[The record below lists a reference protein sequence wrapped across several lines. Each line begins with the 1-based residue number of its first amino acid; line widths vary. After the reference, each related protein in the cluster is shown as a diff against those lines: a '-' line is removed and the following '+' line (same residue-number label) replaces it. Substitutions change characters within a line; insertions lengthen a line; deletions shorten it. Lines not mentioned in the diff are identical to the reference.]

1 MKERAIYITEPDYE
15 KLEEL
20 LEGMKR
26 TGFRDRGDLTSLEE
40 ELDKCK
46 VVAQREVPPD
56 VVTINSRVRF
66 RDLDTDQ
73 EMIVTLVFPNNA
85 NFSEGRISVTS
96 QIGTALLGYAVG
108 DVIEWKVRAGT
119 KTIRIEEIIYQ
130 PEAAGDY
137 YL

>member
-1 MKERAIYITEPDYE
+1 MKERTIYITEPDFE
-15 KLEEL
+15 KLEGL
-20 LEGMKR
+20 LDGMKK
-26 TGFRDRGDLTSLEE
+26 TGFRDRDDLTSLEE
-40 ELDKCK
+40 ELDKSK

-66 RDLDTDQ
+66 RDLDSDQ

-108 DVIEWKVRAGT
+108 DIIEWKVRAGT
-119 KTIRIEEIIYQ
+119 KTIQIEEIIYQ

-137 YL
+137 HL

>member
-1 MKERAIYITEPDYE
+1 MKERTIYITEPDFV
-15 KLEEL
+15 KLEDL
-20 LEGMKR
+20 LDGMKR
-26 TGFRDRGDLTSLEE
+26 TRFRDRDDLTSLEE

-66 RDLDTDQ
+66 RDMDTDQ
-73 EMIVTLVFPNNA
+73 EMIVTLVFPSNA

-108 DVIEWKVRAGT
+108 DIIEWEVRAGT

-137 YL
+137 HL

>member
-1 MKERAIYITEPDYE
+1 MKERTIYITEPDYQ

-20 LEGMKR
+20 LDGMKR
-26 TGFRDRGDLTSLEE
+26 TDFRDRDDLTSLEE

-46 VVAQREVPPD
+46 VVAQRAIPPD

-73 EMIVTLVFPNNA
+73 EMIMTLVFPNNA

-96 QIGTALLGYAVG
+96 KIGTALLGYAVG

-119 KTIRIEEIIYQ
+119 KTIRIEEIVYQ

-137 YL
+137 HL

>member
-1 MKERAIYITEPDYE
+1 MKERTIYITEPDFE
-15 KLEEL
+15 KLEGL
-20 LEGMKR
+20 LDGMKK
-26 TGFRDRGDLTSLEE
+26 TGFRDRDDLTSLEE

-56 VVTINSRVRF
+56 VVTINSRVRY

-108 DVIEWKVRAGT
+108 NIIEWKVRAGA

-137 YL
+137 HL

>member
-1 MKERAIYITEPDYE
+1 MKERTIYITEPDYQ

-20 LEGMKR
+20 LDGVKR
-26 TGFRDRGDLTSLEE
+26 TGFRDLDDLTSLEE

-73 EMIVTLVFPNNA
+73 EMIMTLVFPNNA

-119 KTIRIEEIIYQ
+119 KTIRIEEIVYQ

-137 YL
+137 HL